1 MNSLEY
7 LDDLERKVM
16 IDSRSLSNAEFIE
29 KYQADLPTTL
39 ANIFVERNR
48 LNTARV
54 KPTPFFLK
62 AKNFIKEEFIFVFL
76 ILCVV
81 AMVVAGVFRLFGQKE
96 VAKIVFDSA
105 IGAIIFFTILRFI
118 ISIIWSS
125 KSVGKIFDNANDY
138 DKSLSLM
145 NSGNYK
151 KAISLLTKLV
161 KEDPQNQDYWFKLGE
176 AYDDL
181 SDHEA
186 ALPCYQKCIELKS
199 SHGTTFAPT
208 AYNNI
213 GRIYSKKA
221 DYKKAREYFETAL
234 QLGSPLAKDN
244 LAILDRIENSH

>member
-16 IDSRSLSNAEFIE
+16 IDFKSLSNAEFME
-29 KYQADLPTTL
+29 KYQADAPTML
-39 ANIFVERNR
+39 AKIIIERGR
-48 LNTARV
+48 LNPA
-54 KPTPFFLK
+54 PAEPIPFFK
-62 AKNFIKEEFIFVFL
+62 KISRFVKEQYVL
-76 ILCVV
+76 ILSLLGLLLMI
-81 AMVVAGVFRLFGQKE
+81 AAGVFRLLGQKQTASILFWSVVGPVLLLNL
-96 VAKIVFDSA
+96 VAFLYRIFWSA
-105 IGAIIFFTILRFI
+105 
-118 ISIIWSS
+118 
-125 KSVGKIFDNANDY
+125 KSVGKIVDDANDY
-138 DKSLSLM
+138 EKSLSLM

-181 SDHEA
+181 SNYEA

-213 GRIYSKKA
+213 GRIFSKKG